1 MLQWASACAL
11 KPASHHFS
19 FLHNPGLLP
28 SLPKLITLPFVFP
41 KRFILAS
48 SIVLHFTT
56 GIDFCAFSPFWLQLL
71 RGGNLVLPIS
81 VPRTSYSA
89 QDTVVERMC
98 AAETCSPPLWYV
110 SGYLL
115 MIPRWHPLLLRASGV
130 TGGTLGGHGTSSSRE
145 PDTHPA
151 LGLRCVEGRDV
162 ALQGDALWHAG
173 PCACFSLT
181 EGGVRSALRQGRL
194 QWKER
199 RLQLE
204 CGIWTG

>member
-1 MLQWASACAL
+1 M
-11 KPASHHFS
+11 
-19 FLHNPGLLP
+19 
-28 SLPKLITLPFVFP
+28 
-41 KRFILAS
+41 
-48 SIVLHFTT
+48 
-56 GIDFCAFSPFWLQLL
+56 
-71 RGGNLVLPIS
+71 VLPIS

-194 QWKER
+194 QWKESSSYLVWVAHLSTCCALLIQPYSAGLNR
-199 RLQLE
+199 IPQGCVYSILPCLSIS
-204 CGIWTG
+204 CSTDGPMWDILG